1 MTDSPGTLV
10 PAGLAEAKGDQ
21 VMHSKLAH
29 IAERHR
35 LGGWV
40 VGFYSITLVAAGA
53 SVFLTLVSPA
63 IVPID
68 SCS

>member
-21 VMHSKLAH
+21 VVRPKLAH
-29 IAERHR
+29 VAERHR
-35 LGGWV
+35 RAGWV

-53 SVFLTLVSPA
+53 SVFLNLVSPA

-68 SCS
+68 NCS

>member
-29 IAERHR
+29 VAERHR
-35 LGGWV
+35 C
-40 VGFYSITLVAAGA
+40 
-53 SVFLTLVSPA
+53 PA
-63 IVPID
+63 IDFQIAIFAI
-68 SCS
+68 